1 MSKSLSPAP
10 CAVCGRTF
18 SLEDLVP
25 ADLLPPAILDLI
37 HKDHPDWGASFAI
50 CGQDLARYR
59 ARQAEQL
66 IEEEL
71 GELTDLEREVVEVLE
86 KQSLL
91 ASNTE
96 REISERRT
104 FGERVADRIARFG
117 GSWAFILSFVGF
129 LIVWIVI
136 NTVALFHRPFD
147 PFPFILLNLILSC
160 VAALQAPVIM
170 MSQNRQ
176 EVKDRLRAEN
186 DYQVN
191 LKAELEIRLLS
202 TRIDRLLHHQWRR
215 LIELQQIQV
224 DLIRELGRGR
234 DSDPLSK

>member
-1 MSKSLSPAP
+1 MQLPSSPIP
-10 CAVCGRTF
+10 CAVCGREF
-18 SLEDLVP
+18 AADALV
-25 ADLLPPAILDLI
+25 ASDLLPSATLELI
-37 HKDHPDWGASFAI
+37 QADHPNWTMASAI
-50 CGQDLARYR
+50 CTHDLARYR
-59 ARQAEQL
+59 ARQAERL

-71 GELTDLEREVVEVLE
+71 GELTDLEREVVHVLE
-86 KQSLL
+86 KQTLV

-96 REISERRT
+96 REIAERRT

-117 GSWAFILSFVGF
+117 GSWGFILSFIGF
-129 LIVWIVI
+129 LVIWIVI
-136 NTVALFHRPFD
+136 NTIALFYRPFD

-176 EVKDRLRAEN
+176 EAKDRLRAEN

-202 TRIDRLLHHQWRR
+202 ARVDRLLHHQWRR

-224 DLIRELGRGR
+224 DLIRELGRDR
-234 DSDPLSK
+234 DAKR